1 LKKKDFVVME
11 VKATVTYKG
20 SKAHYSIK
28 EDTRGIYSATLIDY
42 EGGSHN
48 MPPVHLV
55 ITKGVRHWI
64 GSIDDDV
71 LTNELGGAIEI
82 NLQSGIFFKNE
93 TKKIEEDKLTD
104 EVTE

>member
-1 LKKKDFVVME
+1 ME

-20 SKAHYSIK
+20 CQAHYSIR
-28 EDTRGIYSATLIDY
+28 EDTKGIYSATLVDY
-42 EGGSHN
+42 EGLVHN
-48 MPPVHLV
+48 MPPVQLI

-64 GSIDDDV
+64 GSTDDDV

-82 NLQSGIFFKNE
+82 NLHSGIFFNNE
-93 TKKIEEDKLTD
+93 TKKFEEDRLTD